1 MKKIITLILSLF
13 VLCSCGA
20 VQSSKDAT
28 VYTTFYAMYDF
39 TKEIVGDK
47 LNIVQLVPSGGG
59 PHDFEPTATDIA
71 KITKSKALIYCGSVD
86 TYIDGICE
94 TAEKSG
100 VKILDTCKNI
110 ELAQNSDPH
119 VWLDPQ
125 NALIQYTEIANLLSE
140 IDPQNSGYYQERLE
154 EVKTKISELDTR
166 IENIKNSLTD
176 KKDIIVTHDAYGYLC
191 RRIGID
197 AHSIEQGF
205 GESSAPT
212 AKHMAQIIDF
222 AKEND
227 IKIVFSQ
234 KNESDKSAQSVVQ
247 EIGGEISLLDPFEAD
262 TKSGN
267 YFDVMLS
274 NLDALE
280 TALK

>member
-1 MKKIITLILSLF
+1 MKIISLILSLF
-13 VLCSCGA
+13 MLCSCGA
-20 VQSSKDAT
+20 VQSSKEAT

-39 TKEIVGDK
+39 TKEIAGDK
-47 LNIVQLVPSGGG
+47 LNVVELVPSGGG

-94 TAEKSG
+94 TAQKSG
-100 VKILDTCKNI
+100 VKILDTCKDI
-110 ELAQNSDPH
+110 EIMENSDPH

-125 NALIQYTEIANLLSE
+125 NALIQYTEIADLLSE

-154 EVKTKISELDTR
+154 AVKAKINDIDTR
-166 IENIKNSLTD
+166 IDNIKNSLTD
-176 KKDIIVTHDAYGYLC
+176 KKDIIVTHGAYGYLC
-191 RRIGID
+191 RRMGVN

-205 GESSAPT
+205 GESSSPT
-212 AKHMAQIIDF
+212 AKHMAEIIDF
-222 AKEND
+222 AKEKD

-234 KNESDKSAQSVVQ
+234 KNESDKSAQSVAG

-262 TKSGN
+262 TQSGN
-267 YFDVMLS
+267 YFVVMQG
-274 NLDALE
+274 NLDAIE
-280 TALK
+280 KALK